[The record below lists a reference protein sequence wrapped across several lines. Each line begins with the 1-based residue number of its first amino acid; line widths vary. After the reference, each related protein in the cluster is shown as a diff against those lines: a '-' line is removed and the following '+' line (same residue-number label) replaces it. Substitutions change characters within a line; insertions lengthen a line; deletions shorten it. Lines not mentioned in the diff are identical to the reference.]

1 MATIY
6 GNSKIGEG
14 TWIGEKVIIG
24 YPGKAEAEVLRSGEF
39 DKIAGS
45 IIGTNCTIRDFGIIY
60 SNAILGNYINTGHHF
75 MVREQ
80 SSIGDE
86 SLIGSGVI
94 IEEQCK
100 IGNQVSIQSGVY
112 IPTGSVIED
121 NVFLGPR
128 ATLTNDKYMG
138 RGDWKIEGIT
148 IKKGTRIGANSTV
161 LPGLVIGEN
170 VVVGAGAVVTK
181 NIDPNIIVAGVP
193 ARKIGEVPKEDRV

>member
-14 TWIGEKVIIG
+14 SWIGENVIIG
-24 YPGKAEAEVLRSGEF
+24 YPGKAEAEILRTGEY

-45 IIGTNCTIRDFGIIY
+45 VIGENCTIRDFGVIY
-60 SNAILGNYINTGHHF
+60 SNASLGKFINTGHHF
-75 MVREQ
+75 IVREYTE
-80 SSIGDE
+80 IGYE

-94 IEEQCK
+94 IEEHCK
-100 IGNQVSIQSGVY
+100 IGRQVSIQSGVY
-112 IPTGSVIED
+112 IPTNSVIED

-128 ATLTNDKYMG
+128 ATLTNDKLMG

-148 IKKGTRIGANSTV
+148 IKRGTRVGANSTI

-170 VVVGAGAVVTK
+170 VMIGAGAVVTK
-181 NIDPNIIVAGVP
+181 DVEPNVIVAGVP
-193 ARKIGEVPKEDRV
+193 ARKIGDVAESDRI